1 VTALALRRFIAGM
14 AACVILLAP
23 AAGHACD
30 QPRQMDG
37 FKTCAD
43 VTKAEQEGAVVV
55 YSTEPE
61 SLVEQFLGRFHAMF
75 PKIAPTYVGM
85 QGGALYAK
93 LLTERRAHAYVADI
107 LQPADMGFALDF
119 QKRGGYLNYI
129 SPEMSVYPPQYKSSP
144 EGNWTLGALV
154 IAGIAYNSSTVAATE
169 APTSWQ
175 DALNP
180 KWSDAISVKDSNSG
194 LQHVTWYELRKIY
207 GDAFWQK
214 LSPLKPRALDSNV
227 QQYDRVVS
235 GQDKVTLTAALAG
248 YLHYKA
254 KGAPIAFVYPSEGVT
269 AAPQPWGIV
278 ADAPHP
284 AAAQLFMD
292 WFLGVPGQTADVQV
306 LYNNSLRPD
315 VPPPP
320 GGVKADTLKLLLP
333 TDWNDFQATHPQ
345 FVREWDKITGLR

>member
-1 VTALALRRFIAGM
+1 M
-14 AACVILLAP
+14 
-23 AAGHACD
+23 
-30 QPRQMDG
+30 
-37 FKTCAD
+37 
-43 VTKAEQEGAVVV
+43 
-55 YSTEPE
+55 
-61 SLVEQFLGRFHAMF
+61 
-75 PKIAPTYVGM
+75 
-85 QGGALYAK
+85 
-93 LLTERRAHAYVADI
+93 
-107 LQPADMGFALDF
+107 
-119 QKRGGYLNYI
+119 
-129 SPEMSVYPPQYKSSP
+129 
-144 EGNWTLGALV
+144 
-154 IAGIAYNSSTVAATE
+154 
-169 APTSWQ
+169 
-175 DALNP
+175 
-180 KWSDAISVKDSNSG
+180 
-194 LQHVTWYELRKIY
+194 
-207 GDAFWQK
+207 
-214 LSPLKPRALDSNV
+214 